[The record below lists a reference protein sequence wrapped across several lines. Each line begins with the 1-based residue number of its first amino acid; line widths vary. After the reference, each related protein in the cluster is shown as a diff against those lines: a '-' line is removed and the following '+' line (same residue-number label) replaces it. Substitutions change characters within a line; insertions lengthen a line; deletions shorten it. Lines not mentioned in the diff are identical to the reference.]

1 LDIFRLGGT
10 RSAALLDAPSDL
22 REPVDADR
30 GCPLSA
36 SAAGNAG
43 TMNLTP
49 GKTAGLKAVADGRG
63 VIAAVAM
70 DQRGL
75 LKDMLA
81 RELGVS
87 APPLEMMSEF
97 KQLVAQ
103 TLTKESSSI
112 LLDIEYGLEA
122 TKNINGKGLMLAYEH
137 AGYSPEKPER
147 LPSLFEGWSAL
158 RVKEAGASAV
168 KILVYYTPFEKE
180 WVNDRKKAWVERV
193 GAECK
198 AVDIPLFLE
207 FLGYDVHGHGE
218 ASLEYARRKPE
229 IVLKSMAEFSR
240 ERYGA
245 DVLKVEIP
253 IQMSYVEGTRAFKG
267 AKLHTRAEAA
277 EIVRSA
283 AALSKKPIV
292 YLSAGVSSDVFLET
306 LEFAA
311 ECGVEFHGVLAG
323 RATWQAGVPVY
334 AHKGAAAL
342 EDWLNT
348 VGLQNVKDI
357 NRVLKY
363 ARPWYE
369 APGMRA

>member
-1 LDIFRLGGT
+1 
-10 RSAALLDAPSDL
+10 
-22 REPVDADR
+22 
-30 GCPLSA
+30 
-36 SAAGNAG
+36 
-43 TMNLTP
+43 MNLTP
-49 GKTAGLKAVADGRG
+49 GKTAGLNAVADGRG

-81 RELGVS
+81 RALGVGE
-87 APPLEMMSEF
+87 PPLEMMSEF
-97 KQLVAQ
+97 KRLVAGA
-103 TLTKESSSI
+103 LTRESSSI

-137 AGYSPEKPER
+137 AGYSPDKPER

-158 RVKEAGASAV
+158 RIKEAGASAV

-207 FLGYDVHGHGE
+207 FLGYDVHGNGE

-229 IVLKSMAEFSR
+229 IVLKSMEEFSR

-253 IQMSYVEGTRAFKG
+253 IQMAGVEGTRAFKG
-267 AKLHTRAEAA
+267 TSLHTRAEAA
-277 EIVRSA
+277 EIVRAA

-292 YLSAGVSSDVFLET
+292 YLSAGVSSDVFVET

-323 RATWQAGVPVY
+323 RATWQGGVPVY
-334 AHKGAAAL
+334 ARQGAAAL

-348 VGLQNVKDI
+348 VGLKNVKDI

-369 APGMRA
+369 ALSMRT